1 MKKKIEVS
9 NLDTIE
15 KNNSSD
21 LIQELNKLN
30 KLFKDRVLSEEEF
43 KRVKEKIIN

>member
-1 MKKKIEVS
+1 MKKKIKVS

-21 LIQELNKLN
+21 LIKELNKLN

-43 KRVKEKIIN
+43 KGVKEKIIN